1 MEREIGIEMNEGD
14 IRMALSENNED
25 EVEEASSLY
34 Q

>member
-1 MEREIGIEMNEGD
+1 MEREIGIEMNGGD

-25 EVEEASSLY
+25 EVEVESSLY